1 MRTFIT
7 RLSTVTLAAAAL
19 AATFA
24 GTGNAATAGTVELRN
39 GKITYTAGAQSIN
52 SASITLFNGQ
62 IAVFDTVNLTPKGG
76 CVQLSPRAVTCGT
89 GATEFSADLGDLN
102 DSFSVGVS
110 IPGTVNGGDGNDNL
124 IGSSRSAQGHAV
136 TWIGGTGTDTIS
148 YKSGDRS
155 VRVSLDNN
163 AGDGRNIDNDN
174 VRSDVENIVGSTF
187 GGDFL
192 IGANANNRIDDGGG
206 AGDRLFGMG
215 GNDELLAKDLAKD
228 TDLDCGQ
235 GVDSIVIDKGG
246 LDPEPVACEDVQP
259 F

>member
-1 MRTFIT
+1 MRTYIA
-7 RLSTVTLAAAAL
+7 RLSTLTLAAAAL
-19 AATFA
+19 AATFT
-24 GTGNAATAGTVELRN
+24 GTGNAATAGTVELAN
-39 GKITYTAGAQSIN
+39 GKITYTAGAQSAN
-52 SASITLFNGQ
+52 SASITVFNGQ

-76 CVQLSPRAVTCGT
+76 CVKLSPRAVTCGT

-110 IPGTVNGGDGNDNL
+110 IPGTVNGGDGNDSL
-124 IGSSRSAQGHAV
+124 IGSSRSTQGHAV

-206 AGDRLFGMG
+206 DGDKMFGMG
-215 GNDELLAKDLAKD
+215 GNDELFAKDLEED
-228 TDLDCGQ
+228 GDLDCGL
-235 GVDSIVIDKGG
+235 GVDTIVLDKDG
-246 LDPEPVACEDVQP
+246 LDPAPVSCETIQP